1 MGSNEWHWISRV
13 TNIIVSQDKSIDPNS
28 TLYTRNFF
36 LHILNATS
44 VYGTVGERRLEPKE
58 FLN

>member
-13 TNIIVSQDKSIDPNS
+13 MNVIVSQNKSIDPNS
-28 TLYTRNFF
+28 TLYTRNLF

-44 VYGTVGERRLEPKE
+44 VYETVGERRLQPKSS
-58 FLN
+58 